1 MCCFVEKEEI
11 KSYEEH
17 VKKLLELTSPMDKAE
32 QILGQGKNWVR
43 MLALAYLL
51 LIIVLETLST
61 ASAGM
66 SRNQ

>member
-1 MCCFVEKEEI
+1 M
-11 KSYEEH
+11 
-17 VKKLLELTSPMDKAE
+17 KKLLELTSPMDKAE